1 MLSEVRARALRQTMT
16 STQAKAYDVIPM
28 QEAWTFQ
35 QIFAELQRK
44 GVQMRFDIFQG
55 SVASL
60 KDAGLIEEP
69 ARGSFIRAPIREKS
83 AAPAVTYTEQVMPSP
98 IEPIKTSQQPAPAG
112 GTPLHKLEALATRV
126 KKLADVANM
135 LVMEA
140 KEIAEAVEDVGLEIE
155 ERAGAESKELT
166 KLRQLRELLRGD

>member
-1 MLSEVRARALRQTMT
+1 MMSEVRARQLIAALT
-16 STQAKAYDVIPM
+16 STQRKAFDVIPIR
-28 QEAWTFQ
+28 EAWTFQ
-35 QIFAELQRK
+35 QINAELQRQ

-60 KDAGLIEEP
+60 KETGLVQEP
-69 ARGSFIRAPIREKS
+69 TRGSFVRAPIREAPLKYTTES
-83 AAPAVTYTEQVMPSP
+83 AMDIAPITTKPKDQAP
-98 IEPIKTSQQPAPAG
+98 PAA
-112 GTPLHKLEALATRV
+112 GTPLQKLEALATRV

-140 KEIAEAVEDVGLEIE
+140 KEIAESVEDVGLEIE